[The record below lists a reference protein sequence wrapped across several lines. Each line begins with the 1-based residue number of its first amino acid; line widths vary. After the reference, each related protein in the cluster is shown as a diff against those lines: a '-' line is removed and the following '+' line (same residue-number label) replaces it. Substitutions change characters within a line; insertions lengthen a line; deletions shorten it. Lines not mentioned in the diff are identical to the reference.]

1 MGHKLEQQKID
12 AVINSL
18 RQGTKRDVI
27 ALEQGVHRQTV
38 SRIARNK
45 GLARPPLIKRKRI
58 TLRRRIESELLHNPV
73 VKDVAALLS
82 VSVSL
87 VYSVRTKMRQQAWGL
102 AA

>member
-1 MGHKLEQQKID
+1 MGYKLEQQKID

-27 ALEQGVHRQTV
+27 ALEHGVHTQTV
-38 SRIARNK
+38 SRIARNT
-45 GLARPPLIKRKRI
+45 GLARPQIIKRKRI

-87 VYSVRTKMRQQAWGL
+87 VYSVRNKMRQQAWGL